1 MGNRKHRRL
10 AIMIRRAWAA
20 APALCFAL
28 AGCDHP
34 AESVASTPSADS
46 FRAEVFDVR
55 IGEATEKLKGASVTS
70 SFFRE
75 ANVLPMVGRLFVD
88 EEYQIADAR
97 VVMIAA
103 SFWRRRFG
111 GDPALI
117 GRTLSVNQQQ
127 RTVVGILPE
136 TFQFPADA
144 DLWLPQSR

>member
-1 MGNRKHRRL
+1 MRL
-10 AIMIRRAWAA
+10 AEKRLVNMTRHAWAGA
-20 APALCFAL
+20 AALCFAL
-28 AGCDHP
+28 AGCGHP
-34 AESVASTPSADS
+34 SESAVSTPSADS
-46 FRAEVFDVR
+46 FRAEVFEVR

-136 TFQFPADA
+136 TFQFPTDA
-144 DLWLPQSR
+144 ELWAPQSR